1 MSCDSFCGVGCAV
14 RRVKCALRSV
24 LYLACTKY
32 LPLSTEAP
40 PGQPI
45 TFLQKSGQVFRCTR
59 ILFCVALDTFFFR
72 VKRKRW
78 KENSCMDLCCPGGAS
93 LLYGRYYFVETCVIR
108 THPTSHNDSQL
119 TALVAKPANTA
130 RCTACTV
137 YPQRLEREAA
147 QPNTA
152 NNKHF
157 NPCTTLDRLNNAS
170 PLLRMYVLSCVIS
183 TQLTVVCIY
192 NVVHQ
197 YVRPGYLTVKETR
210 VVRSCTWSAA
220 LQCTLYDI
228 THELL

>member
-45 TFLQKSGQVFRCTR
+45 TFLQKSGQVFRCTG

-170 PLLRMYVLSCVIS
+170 PLTSTYVCVVLRYFYPTTS
-183 TQLTVVCIY
+183 TLLFVC
-192 NVVHQ
+192 
-197 YVRPGYLTVKETR
+197 TM
-210 VVRSCTWSAA
+210 
-220 LQCTLYDI
+220 
-228 THELL
+228 